1 MKITTKTTKE
11 QLKSFLG
18 ANAKAVKTADK
29 DLFDQIAY
37 ADKMAK
43 KDDSKVTRKDL
54 VDLVKSVISLLGDK
68 CVEPALAQEKAPA
81 TPQAENS
88 VKKLAKGV
96 SKKQEKAPATPQA
109 ENSVKKLAKGVSKK
123 QETKEETSSEE
134 SGESE
139 NTAEETQGADEKKAP
154 KKSLGGKKKPA
165 TKKEG
170 VTVLNTDADS
180 EKAVQLAKAFPKT
193 LEVGDSKY
201 ELAEDIKTLDDLYEA
216 LNKDEEIV
224 FAYYWTKRHLK
235 QFSYFGGWLGQPKS
249 FDNDLD
255 LATAIYVSDEKKVSY
270 QVSMYTEAIYTI
282 LPTDF
287 EETDGVRVAGGI
299 EYQIYRAV

>member
-29 DLFDQIAY
+29 DLFDQISY

-54 VDLVKSVISLLGDK
+54 VDLVKSVIALLGDK
-68 CVEPALAQEKAPA
+68 CVEPALA
-81 TPQAENS
+81 
-88 VKKLAKGV
+88 
-96 SKKQEKAPATPQA
+96 QEKAPATPQA

-139 NTAEETQGADEKKAP
+139 KTAEETQGAEEKKAP
-154 KKSLGGKKKPA
+154 KKSLSGKKKPA

-170 VTVLNTDADS
+170 VTDLEPTTSSD
-180 EKAVQLAKAFPKT
+180 KAVQLAKMFPKT
-193 LEVGDSKY
+193 IEVGDAKY
-201 ELAEDIKTLDDLYEA
+201 ELAEDIKTLEDLYEA

-235 QFSYFGGWLGQPKS
+235 QFDYFMGWLGQPKS

-270 QVSMYTEAIYTI
+270 QVSMYTEAVYTI

-287 EETDGVRVAGGI
+287 EEVDGVRVAGGI
-299 EYQIYRAV
+299 EFQIYRAV

>member
-11 QLKSFLG
+11 QLKDFLG
-18 ANAKAVKTADK
+18 ANVKAVKEQSK
-29 DLFDQIAY
+29 ELFDRIDY
-37 ADKMAK
+37 ASKMAK

-54 VDLVKSVISLLGDK
+54 VDLAKEVIALLGSAV
-68 CVEPALAQEKAPA
+68 VEPALAQEAPLA
-81 TPQAENS
+81 PIEPQAENS

-96 SKKQEKAPATPQA
+96 SKKQK
-109 ENSVKKLAKGVSKK
+109 SM
-123 QETKEETSSEE
+123 EETAESSEE

-139 NTAEETQGADEKKAP
+139 ETAEETQEAPAKEEKVDKKSA
-154 KKSLGGKKKPA
+154 KKSLGGKKTAP
-165 TKKEG
+165 KKDSVTALEG
-170 VTVLNTDADS
+170 SENQKTV
-180 EKAVQLAKAFPKT
+180 QMAKAFPKT
-193 LEVGDSKY
+193 LTVGDTTY

-235 QFSYFGGWLGQPKS
+235 QFPYFGGWLGQPKS

-270 QVSMYTEAIYTI
+270 QVSMYTEAVYTI

-287 EETDGVRVAGGI
+287 DIEDGVRVAGGI

>member
-54 VDLVKSVISLLGDK
+54 VDLVKSVMTLLGDK
-68 CVEPALAQEKAPA
+68 CVEPALAQE
-81 TPQAENS
+81 T
-88 VKKLAKGV
+88 
-96 SKKQEKAPATPQA
+96 PATPQA

-139 NTAEETQGADEKKAP
+139 KTAEETQEEAKTEKVDDKSA
-154 KKSLGGKKKPA
+154 KKSLGGKKKSA

-170 VTVLNTDADS
+170 VTALEGSNSQKT
-180 EKAVQLAKAFPKT
+180 VQMAKQFPQT
-193 LEVGDSKY
+193 IEVGDSKY
-201 ELAEDIKTLDDLYEA
+201 ELATDIKSMDDLYEA

-224 FAYYWTKRHLK
+224 FAYYWSRRHLR
-235 QFSYFGGWLGQPKS
+235 QFDYFVGCLGQPKS

-255 LATAIYVSDEKKVSY
+255 LATTIYVSDEKKVAY
-270 QVSMYTEAIYTI
+270 QVSMYTEAMYTV
-282 LPTDF
+282 LPKDF
-287 EETDGVRVAGGI
+287 EDEDGIRVSFGM

>member
-96 SKKQEKAPATPQA
+96 SKKQE
-109 ENSVKKLAKGVSKK
+109 
-123 QETKEETSSEE
+123 TKEDTSSEE

-139 NTAEETQGADEKKAP
+139 KTAEETQGAEEKKAP
-154 KKSLGGKKKPA
+154 KKSLSGKKKPA

-170 VTVLNTDADS
+170 VTDLEPTTSSD
-180 EKAVQLAKAFPKT
+180 KAVQLAKMFPKT
-193 LEVGDSKY
+193 IEVGDAKY
-201 ELAEDIKTLDDLYEA
+201 ELAEDIKTLEDLYEA

-235 QFSYFGGWLGQPKS
+235 QFDYFMGWLGQPKS

-270 QVSMYTEAIYTI
+270 QVSMYTEAVYTI

-287 EETDGVRVAGGI
+287 EEVDGVRVAGGI
-299 EYQIYRAV
+299 EFQIYRAV

>member
-54 VDLVKSVISLLGDK
+54 VDLVKSVIALLGDK

-96 SKKQEKAPATPQA
+96 SKKQE
-109 ENSVKKLAKGVSKK
+109 
-123 QETKEETSSEE
+123 TKEDTSSEE

-139 NTAEETQGADEKKAP
+139 KTAEETQGAEEKKAP
-154 KKSLGGKKKPA
+154 KKSLSGKKKPA

-170 VTVLNTDADS
+170 VTDLEPTTSSD
-180 EKAVQLAKAFPKT
+180 KAVQLAKMFPKT
-193 LEVGDSKY
+193 IEVGDTKY
-201 ELAEDIKTLDDLYEA
+201 ELAEDIKTLEDLYEA

-235 QFSYFGGWLGQPKS
+235 QFDYFMGWLGQPKS

-270 QVSMYTEAIYTI
+270 QVSMYTEAVYTI

-287 EETDGVRVAGGI
+287 EEVDGVRVAGGI
-299 EYQIYRAV
+299 EFQIYRAV

>member
-1 MKITTKTTKE
+1 MKITTKTNKE
-11 QLKSFLG
+11 TLKTFLG
-18 ANAKAVKTADK
+18 LNAKAVKEQDK
-29 DLFDQIAY
+29 NLFDQMMY
-37 ADKMAK
+37 TDKMLR
-43 KDDSKVTRKDL
+43 KDESKVTRKDL
-54 VDLVKSVISLLGDK
+54 VDLAKSVIALLGDK
-68 CVEPALAQEKAPA
+68 CVEPALAQEK
-81 TPQAENS
+81 T
-88 VKKLAKGV
+88 
-96 SKKQEKAPATPQA
+96 PATPQA

-123 QETKEETSSEE
+123 QETKEESSSKE

-139 NTAEETQGADEKKAP
+139 KTAEETQGVDEKKAP

-170 VTVLNTDADS
+170 VTVLNTDADTNS

-235 QFSYFGGWLGQPKS
+235 QFPYFGGWLGQPKS

-255 LATAIYVSDEKKVSY
+255 LATAMYVSDEKKVSY
-270 QVSMYTEAIYTI
+270 QISMYTEAVYTI

-287 EETDGVRVAGGI
+287 EEVDGVRVAGGI

>member
-18 ANAKAVKTADK
+18 ANAKAVKTQDK

-54 VDLVKSVISLLGDK
+54 VDLVKSVMTLLGDK
-68 CVEPALAQEKAPA
+68 CVEPALAQE
-81 TPQAENS
+81 T
-88 VKKLAKGV
+88 
-96 SKKQEKAPATPQA
+96 PATPQA

-139 NTAEETQGADEKKAP
+139 ETAEETQGAEEKKAP
-154 KKSLGGKKKPA
+154 KKSLSGKKKPA

-170 VTVLNTDADS
+170 VTDLEPTTSSD
-180 EKAVQLAKAFPKT
+180 KAVQLAKMFPKT
-193 LEVGDSKY
+193 IEVGDAKY
-201 ELAEDIKTLDDLYEA
+201 ELAEDIKTLEDLYEA

-235 QFSYFGGWLGQPKS
+235 QFDYFMGWLGQPKS

-270 QVSMYTEAIYTI
+270 QVSMYTEAVYTI

-287 EETDGVRVAGGI
+287 EEVDGVRVAGGI
-299 EYQIYRAV
+299 EFQIYRAV

>member
-54 VDLVKSVISLLGDK
+54 VDLVKSVIALLGDK
-68 CVEPALAQEKAPA
+68 CVEPALAQEKA
-81 TPQAENS
+81 
-88 VKKLAKGV
+88 L
-96 SKKQEKAPATPQA
+96 ATPQA

-139 NTAEETQGADEKKAP
+139 KTAEETQGAEEKKAP
-154 KKSLGGKKKPA
+154 KKSLSGKKKPA

-170 VTVLNTDADS
+170 VTDLEPTTSSD
-180 EKAVQLAKAFPKT
+180 KAVQLAKMFPKT
-193 LEVGDSKY
+193 IEVGDAKY
-201 ELAEDIKTLDDLYEA
+201 ELAEDIKTLEDLYEA

-235 QFSYFGGWLGQPKS
+235 QFDYFMGWLGQPKS

-270 QVSMYTEAIYTI
+270 QVSMYTEAVYTI

-287 EETDGVRVAGGI
+287 EEVDGVRVAGGI
-299 EYQIYRAV
+299 EFQIYRAV

>member
-18 ANAKAVKTADK
+18 ANAKAVKAQDK

-43 KDDSKVTRKDL
+43 TDDSKVTRKDL

-68 CVEPALAQEKAPA
+68 VIEPALAQEAPLA
-81 TPQAENS
+81 PVEPVAENS

-96 SKKQEKAPATPQA
+96 SKKQKSMEDEEPAT
-109 ENSVKKLAKGVSKK
+109 
-123 QETKEETSSEE
+123 EE
-134 SGESE
+134 SGETE
-139 NTAEETQGADEKKAP
+139 TAEVEEKVDTKKSA
-154 KKSLGGKKKPA
+154 KKSLGKKSE
-165 TKKEG
+165 KKSKDG
-170 VTVLNTDADS
+170 VTALEGSDKT
-180 EKAVQLAKAFPKT
+180 VQMAKQFPKT
-193 LEVGDSKY
+193 IEVGDSKY
-201 ELAEDIKTLDDLYEA
+201 ELATDIKSMEDLYNA
-216 LNKDEEIV
+216 LNNDEEIV

-235 QFSYFGGWLGQPKS
+235 QFTYFGGWLGQPKQ

-255 LATAIYVSDEKKVSY
+255 LCTAIYVSDEKKVAY

-282 LPTDF
+282 VPADF
-287 EETDGVRVAGGI
+287 EETDGIRIAGGI
-299 EYQIYRAV
+299 EFQIYRAV

>member
-11 QLKSFLG
+11 QLKAILG
-18 ANAKAVKTADK
+18 ANAKAVKSQDK
-29 DLFDQIAY
+29 DLYDRIAY
-37 ADKMAK
+37 ASKVAK
-43 KDDSKVTRKDL
+43 TDDSKVTRKDL
-54 VDLVKSVISLLGDK
+54 VDLVKDTMKLLGDK
-68 CVEPALAQEKAPA
+68 LVEPALAQETP
-81 TPQAENS
+81 TLQPQAENS
-88 VKKLAKGV
+88 VKKLSKGK
-96 SKKQEKAPATPQA
+96 SEAQA
-109 ENSVKKLAKGVSKK
+109 EMEAEAEAVM
-123 QETKEETSSEE
+123 KEE
-134 SGESE
+134 GIKV
-139 NTAEETQGADEKKAP
+139 DDKKSA
-154 KKSLGGKKKPA
+154 KKSLGSKKKEAP
-165 TKKEG
+165 KKDG
-170 VTVLNTDADS
+170 VTVLNTNADTDS

-193 LEVGDSKY
+193 LTVGDSKY
-201 ELAEDIKTLDDLYEA
+201 ELAEGINTLDDLYEA

-235 QFSYFGGWLGQPKS
+235 QFPYFSGWLGQPKS

-287 EETDGVRVAGGI
+287 EEEDGVRIAGGI

>member
-54 VDLVKSVISLLGDK
+54 VDLVKSVIALLGDK

-96 SKKQEKAPATPQA
+96 SKKQE
-109 ENSVKKLAKGVSKK
+109 
-123 QETKEETSSEE
+123 TKEESSSEE

-139 NTAEETQGADEKKAP
+139 KTAEETQGAEEKKAP
-154 KKSLGGKKKPA
+154 KKSLSGKKKPA

-170 VTVLNTDADS
+170 VTDLEPTTSSD
-180 EKAVQLAKAFPKT
+180 KAVQLAKMFPKT
-193 LEVGDSKY
+193 IEVGDAKY
-201 ELAEDIKTLDDLYEA
+201 ELAEDIKTLEDLYEA

-235 QFSYFGGWLGQPKS
+235 QFDYFMGWLGQPKS

-270 QVSMYTEAIYTI
+270 QVSMYTEAVYTI

-287 EETDGVRVAGGI
+287 EEVDGVRVAGGI
-299 EYQIYRAV
+299 EFQIYRAV

>member
-54 VDLVKSVISLLGDK
+54 VDLVKSVIALLGDK
-68 CVEPALAQEKAPA
+68 CVEPAGSQER
-81 TPQAENS
+81 S
-88 VKKLAKGV
+88 
-96 SKKQEKAPATPQA
+96 PATPQA

-139 NTAEETQGADEKKAP
+139 NTAEETQGADEKKEAP

>member
-96 SKKQEKAPATPQA
+96 SKKQE
-109 ENSVKKLAKGVSKK
+109 
-123 QETKEETSSEE
+123 TKEETSSEE

-139 NTAEETQGADEKKAP
+139 KTAEETQGAEEKKAP
-154 KKSLGGKKKPA
+154 KKSLSGKKKPA

-170 VTVLNTDADS
+170 VTDLEPTTSSD
-180 EKAVQLAKAFPKT
+180 KAVQLAKMFPKT
-193 LEVGDSKY
+193 IEVGDAKY
-201 ELAEDIKTLDDLYEA
+201 ELAEDIKTLEDLYEA

-235 QFSYFGGWLGQPKS
+235 QFDYFMGWLGQPKS

-255 LATAIYVSDEKKVSY
+255 LATAMYVSDEKKVAY
-270 QVSMYTEAIYTI
+270 QISMYTEAVYTI

-287 EETDGVRVAGGI
+287 EEVDGVRVAGGI
-299 EYQIYRAV
+299 EYQIYRKK

>member
-54 VDLVKSVISLLGDK
+54 VDLVKSVIALLGDK

-96 SKKQEKAPATPQA
+96 SKKQE
-109 ENSVKKLAKGVSKK
+109 
-123 QETKEETSSEE
+123 TKEDTSSEQ

-139 NTAEETQGADEKKAP
+139 KTAEETQGAEEKKAP

-170 VTVLNTDADS
+170 VTALEGSNSQKT
-180 EKAVQLAKAFPKT
+180 VQMAKQFPQT
-193 LEVGDSKY
+193 IEVGDSKY
-201 ELAEDIKTLDDLYEA
+201 ELATDIKSMDDLYEA

-224 FAYYWTKRHLK
+224 FAYYWSRRHLR
-235 QFSYFGGWLGQPKS
+235 QFDYFVGCLGQPKS

-255 LATAIYVSDEKKVSY
+255 LATTIYVSDEKKVAY
-270 QVSMYTEAIYTI
+270 QVSMYTEAMYTV
-282 LPTDF
+282 LPKDF
-287 EETDGVRVAGGI
+287 EDEDGIRVSFGM

>member
-54 VDLVKSVISLLGDK
+54 VDLVKSVIALLGDK
-68 CVEPALAQEKAPA
+68 CVEPALA
-81 TPQAENS
+81 
-88 VKKLAKGV
+88 
-96 SKKQEKAPATPQA
+96 QEKAPATPQA

-139 NTAEETQGADEKKAP
+139 KTAEETQGAEEKKAP
-154 KKSLGGKKKPA
+154 KKSLSGKKKPA

-170 VTVLNTDADS
+170 VTDLEPTTSSD
-180 EKAVQLAKAFPKT
+180 KAVQLAKMFPKT
-193 LEVGDSKY
+193 IEVGDAKY
-201 ELAEDIKTLDDLYEA
+201 ELAEDIKTLEDLYEA

-235 QFSYFGGWLGQPKS
+235 QFDYFMGWLGQPKS

-270 QVSMYTEAIYTI
+270 QVSMYTEAVYTI

-287 EETDGVRVAGGI
+287 EEVDGVRVAGGI
-299 EYQIYRAV
+299 EYQIYRKK

>member
-18 ANAKAVKTADK
+18 ANAKAVKAQDK

-81 TPQAENS
+81 I
-88 VKKLAKGV
+88 
-96 SKKQEKAPATPQA
+96 PQA

-139 NTAEETQGADEKKAP
+139 KTAEETQGAEEKKAP
-154 KKSLGGKKKPA
+154 KKSLSGKKKPA

-170 VTVLNTDADS
+170 VTDLEPTTSSD
-180 EKAVQLAKAFPKT
+180 KAVQLAKMFPKT
-193 LEVGDSKY
+193 IEVGDTKY
-201 ELAEDIKTLDDLYEA
+201 ELAEDIKTLEDLYEA

-235 QFSYFGGWLGQPKS
+235 QFDYFMGWLGQPKS

-270 QVSMYTEAIYTI
+270 QVSMYTEAVYTI

-287 EETDGVRVAGGI
+287 EEVDGVRVAGGI
-299 EYQIYRAV
+299 EFQIYRAV

>member
-18 ANAKAVKTADK
+18 ANAKAVKAQDK

-54 VDLVKSVISLLGDK
+54 VDLVKSVIALLGDK

-96 SKKQEKAPATPQA
+96 SKKQE
-109 ENSVKKLAKGVSKK
+109 
-123 QETKEETSSEE
+123 TKEDTSSEE

-139 NTAEETQGADEKKAP
+139 KTAEETQGAEEKKAP
-154 KKSLGGKKKPA
+154 KKSLSGKKKPA

-170 VTVLNTDADS
+170 VTDLEPTTSSD
-180 EKAVQLAKAFPKT
+180 KAVQLAKMFPKT
-193 LEVGDSKY
+193 IEVGDAKY
-201 ELAEDIKTLDDLYEA
+201 ELAEDIKTLEDLYEA

-235 QFSYFGGWLGQPKS
+235 QFDYFMGWLGQPKS

-270 QVSMYTEAIYTI
+270 QVSMYTEAVYTI

-287 EETDGVRVAGGI
+287 EEVDGVRVAGGI
-299 EYQIYRAV
+299 EFQIYRAV